1 MSRTDKTKQKL
12 IDALDRIVRGRPAR
26 TDGKLTPSNLAR
38 EAAIGR
44 ATLYRFPDVLAE
56 IERVQNRTAETAP
69 TNLMEKVRHLEKEV
83 EALSREGNTK
93 ARQYKEVAERCAQH
107 IQVLTLA
114 LRNRDVAL
122 AERDQVIAELR
133 AKIEADANVIP
144 IGSRRHPG
152 GGAPL
157 PR

>member
-1 MSRTDKTKQKL
+1 M
-12 IDALDRIVRGRPAR
+12 
-26 TDGKLTPSNLAR
+26 
-38 EAAIGR
+38 
-44 ATLYRFPDVLAE
+44 YRFPDVLAE

-83 EALSREGNTK
+83 EALSREGNAK

-133 AKIEADANVIP
+133 AKIEAGENVIP
-144 IGSRRHPG
+144 IGFRRRPG
-152 GGAPL
+152 GRAPL